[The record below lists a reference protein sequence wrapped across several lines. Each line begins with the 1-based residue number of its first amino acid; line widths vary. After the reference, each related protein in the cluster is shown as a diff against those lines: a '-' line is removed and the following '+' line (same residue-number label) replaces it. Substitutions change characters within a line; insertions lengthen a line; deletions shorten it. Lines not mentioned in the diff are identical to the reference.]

1 MTTINS
7 TQLKITCE
15 YCGGL
20 GNQLFQIYTTIAH
33 AIEWKAVFYFLDS
46 DISPSIT
53 YRKTYWKT
61 FLNSFGIFLKGE
73 QEIKLMEQK
82 QIEQRQVCLNIKEKE
97 FAYNQIVYPNIEF
110 IKSYTKVDDIVIKL
124 NGYFQSYLY
133 FEKHFQTIN
142 RMIRLEDQKN
152 QVIEKYNAFAS
163 QSFSRETPYK
173 MSMHF
178 RLGDYVKLQHTHPIT
193 PFEYYYTCMTYII
206 MNEVTIRDTEPKK
219 FSIYYFCEDEWKE
232 YVDTNYI
239 KRLEENFG
247 NTNGIELCFIPVT
260 SQSSSLDDWEQMLLM
275 SCCDINIIANSTFS
289 LWGAYFNT
297 KFIENNNKQDSSNSS
312 TYVYYPTKW
321 FQDSVGH
328 DVKNLFKSEK
338 EGWKGIDIIL

>member
-1 MTTINS
+1 MKTINS
-7 TQLKITCE
+7 TQNPTQLKITCE

-61 FLNSFGIFLKGE
+61 FLSSFRIFLKGA
-73 QEIKLMEQK
+73 QEIKLMEEK
-82 QIEQRQVCLNIKEKE
+82 QLCLNIKEKE
-97 FAYNQIVYPNIEF
+97 FAYNQIVYPNIES
-110 IKSYTKVDDIVIKL
+110 IKSYTKASDIVIKL
-124 NGYFQSYLY
+124 GGYFQSYLY
-133 FEKHFQTIN
+133 FEKHFETIN
-142 RMIRLEDQKN
+142 RMIRLEEQKN
-152 QVIEKYNAFAS
+152 QVIEKYNTLAS
-163 QSFSRETPYK
+163 QSFSREMPYK
-173 MSMHF
+173 ISMHF

-193 PFEYYYTCMTYII
+193 PFEYYYTCMMYII
-206 MNEVTIRDTEPKK
+206 MNEFSVSDAEPKK
-219 FSIYYFCEDEWKE
+219 FYIYYFCEDEWKE

-239 KRLEENFG
+239 KRLIENFG
-247 NTNGIELCFIPVT
+247 NSNNGFELCFIPVT

-289 LWGAYFNT
+289 LWGAYFNS
-297 KFIENNNKQDSSNSS
+297 KFIENNKQDSSNIS